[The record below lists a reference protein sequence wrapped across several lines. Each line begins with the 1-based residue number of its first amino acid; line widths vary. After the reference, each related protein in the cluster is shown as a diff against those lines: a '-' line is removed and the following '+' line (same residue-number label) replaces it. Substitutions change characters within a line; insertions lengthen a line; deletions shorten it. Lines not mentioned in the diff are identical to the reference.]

1 MSPFG
6 SMLLR
11 ARHAGVA
18 VWVAMVAPVLTTAL
32 SLSMEVTNWSVV
44 QVDVQ
49 RAADAAAIAGALNYK
64 ATSNRQTAATAAAR
78 MAQLNGA
85 QGMTTPTWTAAT
97 STLSDNMVTAQV
109 TTGVKSNTDTAI
121 KVTVQQSVPLTV
133 SQLFSNASSVTV
145 TGAAMAELVA
155 STGPGTGGQPC
166 LVALS
171 TSGSISGS
179 GSTYITMPNCT
190 IRSNGTIS
198 VNGGGSISTGGIYAG
213 GAISIQPG
221 VTTTG
226 TQHPSDG
233 TISDPYRTNTTLQTA
248 LTNAASASGSNIT
261 CGNESCGLPGS
272 SGGTYNGSYC
282 TGQGGSGPVNCY
294 LRPGNYGSLGT
305 GGGGPFNFNFAA
317 GLYVF
322 NGAITLTNAT
332 TTSSGTNVT
341 ILTTG
346 TFSGGSTFS
355 MTLSAPSTTA
365 VASTGGIAGIA
376 LAGTTSGTVSVYGTD
391 TFNITGVVY
400 FPNAL
405 FDASGSSGLGVAATS
420 CLEILASSIQL
431 TGHSY
436 FDHACSAVNAASFTS
451 VAGVTTT
458 NASIVQ

>member
-109 TTGVKSNTDTAI
+109 TTGAKSSSDTAI

-145 TGAAMAELVA
+145 TGTAMAELV
-155 STGPGTGGQPC
+155 STTGSGTGGQPC

-198 VNGGGSISTGGIYAG
+198 VIGGGSLSTGGIYAG

-221 VTTTG
+221 ITITG

-317 GLYVF
+317 GL
-322 NGAITLTNAT
+322 
-332 TTSSGTNVT
+332 
-341 ILTTG
+341 
-346 TFSGGSTFS
+346 
-355 MTLSAPSTTA
+355 
-365 VASTGGIAGIA
+365 
-376 LAGTTSGTVSVYGTD
+376 
-391 TFNITGVVY
+391 
-400 FPNAL
+400 
-405 FDASGSSGLGVAATS
+405 
-420 CLEILASSIQL
+420 
-431 TGHSY
+431 
-436 FDHACSAVNAASFTS
+436 
-451 VAGVTTT
+451 
-458 NASIVQ
+458 